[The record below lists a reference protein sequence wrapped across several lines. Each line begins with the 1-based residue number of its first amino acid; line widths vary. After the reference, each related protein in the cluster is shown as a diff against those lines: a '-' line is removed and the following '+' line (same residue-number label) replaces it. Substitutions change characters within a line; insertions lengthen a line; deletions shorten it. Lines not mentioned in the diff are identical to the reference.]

1 MGHYVV
7 PNWHIKTARGLLEP
21 PAHPQVT
28 PQQDIG
34 LMTWWRKP
42 DAQAPVADP
51 AEAKKAEQ
59 AGAPAPSAEP
69 AADDAA
75 DDSATDAEA
84 ER

>member
-1 MGHYVV
+1 
-7 PNWHIKTARGLLEP
+7 
-21 PAHPQVT
+21 
-28 PQQDIG
+28 
-34 LMTWWRKP
+34 MTWWRKP